1 MSSRQSLI
9 LETAAG
15 LIARRGV
22 RGLRVEELATEAGVS
37 VGLVYYHFG
46 DRAGLMQHTW
56 EFINERAERYTS
68 SAGDPDRDPRG
79 RLEDML
85 LLELQDVP
93 EVRENSTAW
102 GEFRAS
108 AVFEPD
114 LGRQVREA
122 TARWVRD
129 AESLIRHGQD
139 TGAIVATV
147 AATDAAERLTALV
160 EGLSER
166 WLAGSL
172 PLERARFLLRGAL
185 TLELG
190 PQPPHPARREAARP
204 HPARAHS
211 RTRDLAE

>member
-1 MSSRQSLI
+1 MI

-22 RGLRVEELATEAGVS
+22 RGLRVEELAAEAGVS

-68 SAGDPDRDPRG
+68 SGSDPDRDPRG
-79 RLEDML
+79 RLEEML
-85 LLELQDVP
+85 LLELQDAP

-129 AESLIRHGQD
+129 AEALIRHGQD
-139 TGAIVATV
+139 TGVIASTV

-172 PLERARFLLRGAL
+172 PLERARFLLRSAL
-185 TLELG
+185 ALELG
-190 PQPPHPARREAARP
+190 PQPPRPARRKAARP
-204 HPARAHS
+204 HPAHAHS
-211 RTRDLAE
+211 SINDAAE